1 MLIKILSIFF
11 LIIGISYAFSFIF
24 ICHLMSWGYFNNI
37 NLIKFK
43 PNSLAFSILTSK
55 EFTNKLIKCFL
66 IPFYNFYAYVRFLI
80 GIKNSK
86 NDIYSKHFL
95 KINFRK
101 CPDVDT
107 ILGRYSYIYLHLNK
121 GEIDEKTYV
130 SDIFNFIFSVYL
142 FEREITNKSIEM
154 IFEFIPSKDEY
165 IENIFKEMLENDVNM
180 EVEIVNFFVKVGEK
194 IKEIGVTDSF
204 FEDEEDDDDEV
215 KFSESDL
222 IVITSFA
229 NSIINKYGSISLPK
243 EKELETEDFK
253 LLLNSIEEYTETI
266 FPDNNYSYPTLIETY
281 INQKMIPQAIL
292 TVYLAFKDGVK
303 LDIIDFYNEFENTNV
318 NLNRLFDKES
328 KIIFLE
334 KLADSLSENDLYEEC
349 FRLLNKYNEINKNG
363 RRRKNNKRKKNKKTT
378 MD

>member
-1 MLIKILSIFF
+1 
-11 LIIGISYAFSFIF
+11 
-24 ICHLMSWGYFNNI
+24 MSWGYFNNI

-43 PNSLAFSILTSK
+43 PNSLGFSILTSK
-55 EFTNKLIKCFL
+55 EFTNNLIKCFL

-101 CPDVDT
+101 YPDVDT
-107 ILGRYSYIYLHLNK
+107 VLGRYNYIYLHLNK

-130 SDIFNFIFSVYL
+130 SDVFNFIFSVYL

-194 IKEIGVTDSF
+194 VKEIGLTDSF
-204 FEDEEDDDDEV
+204 FEDEEDDDEI

-253 LLLNSIEEYTETI
+253 LLLSSIEEYTETI